1 MERMF
6 LLMVSAVV
14 VLLVIAP
21 RLKRAS
27 PPIGLGV
34 ARPERWRSEGSGEK
48 RAA

>member
-14 VLLVIAP
+14 VLLV
-21 RLKRAS
+21 
-27 PPIGLGV
+27 IGLGV